1 MLTCPIC
8 KRTFASNNTSALT
21 RHYTLCR
28 HKSHSTFSHDTENT
42 INAPTILPPS
52 EVILHSTSVNS
63 TNTAVTNNLHD
74 IQDVSIQTEMV
85 DNNIALELTTEQRA
99 LLVQGKHFAELV
111 NGTKFC

>member
-8 KRTFASNNTSALT
+8 KRTFTSNNTSALT

-63 TNTAVTNNLHD
+63 TNTAVTNNLRD
-74 IQDVSIQTEMV
+74 IQDVSI
-85 DNNIALELTTEQRA
+85 
-99 LLVQGKHFAELV
+99 
-111 NGTKFC
+111 